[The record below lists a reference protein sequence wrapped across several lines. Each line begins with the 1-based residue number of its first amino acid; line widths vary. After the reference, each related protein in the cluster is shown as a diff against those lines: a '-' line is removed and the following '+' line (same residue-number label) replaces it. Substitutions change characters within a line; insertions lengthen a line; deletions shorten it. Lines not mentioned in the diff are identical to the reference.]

1 MWAKRSV
8 SRQPVSS
15 ACTREERNPQATGP
29 QPPHVG
35 GTNDPRKP
43 EESKGFKLLGHD
55 RSAAWG
61 GGSIVEVHKGYA
73 YVGAVGGASYNG
85 PEGFTA
91 HDVRD
96 PRKPKKVY
104 EFRAPPGVHCHKLR
118 VVGDHLL

>member
-1 MWAKRSV
+1 MTT
-8 SRQPVSS
+8 QP
-15 ACTREERNPQATGP
+15 Q
-29 QPPHVG
+29 
-35 GTNDPRKP
+35 
-43 EESKGFKLLGHD
+43 ESKGFKLLGHD
-55 RSAAWG
+55 RTAAWG

-96 PRKPKKVY
+96 PRNPKKVF

-118 VVGDHLL
+118 VVGDHILWVNSERLAGERGRHSRARAFLFFINQTGQ

>member
-1 MWAKRSV
+1 MPKSPSGEPPMP
-8 SRQPVSS
+8 SRQP
-15 ACTREERNPQATGP
+15 EEAQ
-29 QPPHVG
+29 
-35 GTNDPRKP
+35 
-43 EESKGFKLLGHD
+43 GFKLLGHD

-96 PRKPKKVY
+96 PRNQRRWTRSGP
-104 EFRAPPGVHCHKLR
+104 RPGSIATRCAASAVLISN
-118 VVGDHLL
+118 LNPN